1 MAELIG
7 IDLGGTKILARFV
20 DPETGASRGRVKR
33 PTPHTGP
40 KDVLKKVA
48 EVVDEL
54 DPHGRADAVGIGVAG
69 LVTDEG
75 VVTLCPNIGGWDS
88 PINVAKI
95 LTKKLK
101 RTVAVGN
108 DVNVG
113 ALAEHRVGA
122 GKGFKDMAAVF
133 VGTGVGGGLVL
144 NNRLIAGARGMAG
157 EIGHVTTHP
166 GGRPCGCGQL
176 GHMEA
181 YAGRAGIEAEARRRH
196 TAGYRSELINL
207 AGTGPI
213 RSSFI
218 ARAIHDND
226 PVTLDLIEDAVQALA
241 MAIGSMATLL
251 DLPLVVLGGG
261 VVDRLGQ
268 DFIYRIHTSPAFGGF
283 GSQVVELRLAE
294 RIDDAGVVGAAI
306 LAADATDSKQRS
318 KSKKKKQ

>member
-7 IDLGGTKILARFV
+7 VDLGGTKILARFI
-20 DPETGASRGRVKR
+20 DPETGVARGRVKS
-33 PTPHTGP
+33 PTPKTGP

-48 EVVDEL
+48 EVVAKL
-54 DPHGRADAVGIGVAG
+54 DPDRTADAIGIGVPG
-69 LVTDEG
+69 LVTESG
-75 VVTLCPNIGGWDS
+75 VVTLCPNIDGWDS
-88 PINVAKI
+88 PVDVPKV
-95 LTKKLK
+95 LTKRLN
-101 RTVAVGN
+101 RRVAVGN

-122 GKGFKDMAAVF
+122 GRGFKDMATVF

-144 NNRLIAGARGMAG
+144 NNRLVAGERGMAG

-166 GGRPCGCGQL
+166 GGRLCGCGQR

-196 TAGYRSELINL
+196 AAGDKNELVEL
-207 AGTGPI
+207 AGEGRI

-218 ARAIHDND
+218 EKALEHQD
-226 PVTLDLIEDAVQALA
+226 PVTLELIEDAIEALA

-268 DFIYRIHTSPAFGGF
+268 GFLDRIHSSSAFGGF
-283 GSQVVELRLAE
+283 GSDVCELRLAQ
-294 RIDDAGVVGAAI
+294 RLDDAGVVGAAI
-306 LAADATDSKQRS
+306 LAADTDSRP
-318 KSKKKKQ
+318 

>member
-7 IDLGGTKILARFV
+7 VDLGGTKILARFI
-20 DPETGASRGRVKR
+20 DPETGQGRGRVKR
-33 PTPHTGP
+33 STPKTGP
-40 KDVLKKVA
+40 KDVLKM
-48 EVVDEL
+48 VVDAVTEL
-54 DPHGRADAVGIGVAG
+54 DPDRTAGAIGIGVPG
-69 LVTDEG
+69 LVTDSG
-75 VVTLCPNIGGWDS
+75 VVTLCPNIAGWDS
-88 PINVAKI
+88 PVDVAKI
-95 LTKKLK
+95 LGKRLD

-122 GKGFKDMAAVF
+122 GRGFKDMATVF

-144 NNRLIAGARGMAG
+144 NNRLIAGERGMAG

-166 GGRPCGCGQL
+166 GGRLCGCGQR

-196 TAGYRSELINL
+196 AAGEKNRLVKL
-207 AGTGPI
+207 AGDGPI
-213 RSSFI
+213 RSSYI
-218 ARAIHDND
+218 AQAIKRKD
-226 PVTLDLIEDAVQALA
+226 PVTLKLIDDAVDALA

-268 DFIYRIHTSPAFGGF
+268 SFLDRVYSSPSFGGF
-283 GSQVVELRLAE
+283 GNHVCELRLAQ
-294 RIDDAGVVGAAI
+294 RLDDAGVVGAAI
-306 LAADATDSKQRS
+306 LAADTAAAKPNH
-318 KSKKKKQ
+318 

>member
-7 IDLGGTKILARFV
+7 VDLGGTKMLARFI
-20 DPETGASRGRVKR
+20 DPETGAGRDRVKR
-33 PTPHTGP
+33 PTPKTGP
-40 KDVLKKVA
+40 KDVLKKVV
-48 EVVDEL
+48 EVVELL
-54 DPHGRADAVGIGVAG
+54 DPDHTANAVGIGVPG
-69 LVTDEG
+69 LVTEDG
-75 VVTLCPNIGGWDS
+75 VVTLCPNIHGWDS
-88 PINVAKI
+88 PIDVAKI
-95 LTKKLK
+95 LAKKLN

-122 GKGFKDMAAVF
+122 GRGFRDMAAVF

-144 NNRLIAGARGMAG
+144 NDRLVAGARGMVG

-166 GGRPCGCGQL
+166 GGRLCGCGQK

-196 TAGYRSELINL
+196 EAGYRSELINL
-207 AGTGPI
+207 AGSGPI

-218 ARAIHDND
+218 ARAIHDHD
-226 PVTLDLIEDAVQALA
+226 PVTLELIEDAVEALA

-268 DFIYRIHTSPAFGGF
+268 DFVDRIHGSPAFGGF
-283 GSQVVELRLAE
+283 GNHVCELRIARRL
-294 RIDDAGVVGAAI
+294 DDAGVVGAAI
-306 LAADATDSKQRS
+306 LAADAQASD
-318 KSKKKKQ
+318 KKKKE